1 MDALALWGAEPWLRS
16 KIDLSFLLSTE
27 HIYVRYRTNNFQL
40 FNSFTLFLSPF
51 VFNIRTDPA
60 YRISVDFVEDP
71 DPKIDEKNLLKTDKN
86 SIKNYLKIF
95 LNLLKHHLK
104 RTKNL
109 IYLCNFF
116 GYAYG
121 SGWRRMRTQDP
132 GSASQRM
139 RIQINGAYASN
150 MISFV

>member
-51 VFNIRTDPA
+51 VFNIRADPA

-71 DPKIDEKNLLKTDKN
+71 DPKIDEINLLKTDEN
-86 SIKNYLKIF
+86 SIKI
-95 LNLLKHHLK
+95 
-104 RTKNL
+104 
-109 IYLCNFF
+109 I
-116 GYAYG
+116 
-121 SGWRRMRTQDP
+121 
-132 GSASQRM
+132 
-139 RIQINGAYASN
+139 
-150 MISFV
+150 